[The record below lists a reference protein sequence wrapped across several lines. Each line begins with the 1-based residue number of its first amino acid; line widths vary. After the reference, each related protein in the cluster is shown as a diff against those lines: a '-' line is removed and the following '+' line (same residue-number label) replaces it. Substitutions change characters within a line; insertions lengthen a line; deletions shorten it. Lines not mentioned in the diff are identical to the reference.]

1 MGLII
6 DNFAGG
12 GGASTGIEAALGRS
26 VDYAINHDEEAVAM
40 HRVNHPGTEHL
51 CQSVWK
57 ADPVEVCRGRPVD
70 FAWFSP
76 DCKHFSKAKGG
87 KPVEQNIRDL
97 AWVVVM
103 WAQRVRPKVIM
114 LENVEEFRTWGPL
127 TADGMPC
134 PLRQGETFEIWKRQ
148 LMKAGYALEF
158 RELRGCDYGGKV
170 LSAAA
175 TIRKRLFMIARCDGL
190 PIVWPEAT
198 HGAPTD
204 PDVIAGRKKPW
215 RVAADVIDFTIPC
228 PSIFDTSEQIFRQW
242 GLRAKRPLADATLR
256 RIARGV
262 VRYVLEAPRPFIV
275 RTDMASAAGRN
286 GVHGVDEP
294 TRTQTTGGSFA
305 VVQPFVSYAQQGGRN
320 RAIDDPMHTIT
331 ASPKDQ
337 NCIVAPTLV
346 QTGYGERE
354 GQAPRAIDIDKPL
367 GTVVAGGGKHAL
379 VAAFL
384 AQHNTGVVGHSAEEP
399 VSTLT
404 AKPGPQGVVAV
415 HMSRQ
420 FGRSTGSPADE
431 PVGTI
436 TARGKDALVSA
447 HLMMMRNSQKPW
459 TGADEP
465 MHTITAGGAYPN
477 VVATNL
483 VVVNHGDS
491 GGSREYPADAPLNTL
506 TAARGEALVATHL
519 QTMRGSTRR
528 DQAADAPLRTVSA
541 GGNHSAVIS
550 AFLAKYYGAGD
561 PSQGADEPLHTLTTK
576 PRHGLVTVQLDGE
589 TYAIS
594 DIGMRMLTPRE
605 RFRAQGFPDSY
616 IIDHGLDAEG
626 RRVDL
631 SLDAQGRM
639 CGNSVCPPLA
649 EALVRANVVV
659 EVQAEAA

>member
-12 GGASTGIEAALGRS
+12 GGASTGIEAALGRA

-134 PLRQGETFEIWKRQ
+134 PLRQGETFEIWKSQ

-170 LSAAA
+170 LPAAA

-275 RTDMASAAGRN
+275 RTDMASAASRN

-384 AQHNTGVVGHSAEEP
+384 AQHNTGVIGHSAEEP

-404 AKPGPQGVVAV
+404 AKPGPQGV
-415 HMSRQ
+415 
-420 FGRSTGSPADE
+420 
-431 PVGTI
+431 
-436 TARGKDALVSA
+436 VSA

-616 IIDHGLDAEG
+616 VIDHGHDAEG

>member
-12 GGASTGIEAALGRS
+12 GGASTGIEAALGRA
-26 VDYAINHDEEAVAM
+26 VDIAINHDEQAVAM
-40 HRVNHPGTEHL
+40 HRVNHPGTDHL

-57 ADPVEVCRGRPVD
+57 ADPVAVCRGRPVD

-127 TADGMPC
+127 TPDGMPC

-148 LMKAGYALEF
+148 LMKAGYELEF
-158 RELRGCDYGGKV
+158 RELRGCDFGGKV
-170 LSAAA
+170 LPAAA

-190 PIVWPEAT
+190 PIVWPEPT
-198 HGAPTD
+198 HGAPDD
-204 PDVIAGRKKPW
+204 PDVIAGRKQPW
-215 RVAADVIDFTIPC
+215 RVAANIIDFSIPC

-242 GLRAKRPLADATLR
+242 GVRAKRPLAEATLR

-262 VRYVLEAPRPFIV
+262 VRYVLESPRPFIV
-275 RTDMASAAGRN
+275 GVGGRMAQTQARGVDQPMNTGTAKEDAALVMPFVARTDMASAADRN
-286 GVHGVDEP
+286 GIHPATEP
-294 TRTQTTGGSFA
+294 TRTQTTGNSFA
-305 VVQPFVSYAQQGGRN
+305 VV
-320 RAIDDPMHTIT
+320 
-331 ASPKDQ
+331 
-337 NCIVAPTLV
+337 APTLI
-346 QTGYGERE
+346 QAGYGERE
-354 GQAPRAIDIDKPL
+354 GQAPRALDIDKPL

-384 AQHNTGVVGHSAEEP
+384 AQHNTGVVGHSADEP

-404 AKPGPQGVVAV
+404 AKPGPQGVVA
-415 HMSRQ
+415 
-420 FGRSTGSPADE
+420 A
-431 PVGTI
+431 
-436 TARGKDALVSA
+436 
-447 HLMMMRNSQKPW
+447 
-459 TGADEP
+459 
-465 MHTITAGGAYPN
+465 
-477 VVATNL
+477 NL

-491 GGSREYPADAPLNTL
+491 GGGREYAAAAPLNTL
-506 TAARGEALVATHL
+506 TASRGEALVATHL
-519 QTMRGSTRR
+519 QTMRGSARR
-528 DQAADAPLRTVSA
+528 DQAADAPLRTISA

-576 PRHGLVTVQLDGE
+576 PRHGLVTVELDGE
-589 TYAIS
+589 TYAIA

-616 IIDHGLDAEG
+616 VIDHGLDADGQRIE
-626 RRVDL
+626 L

-649 EALVRANVVV
+649 EALVRANVAV

>member
-12 GGASTGIEAALGRS
+12 GGASTGIEAALGRA

-70 FAWFSP
+70 F
-76 DCKHFSKAKGG
+76 
-87 KPVEQNIRDL
+87 

-134 PLRQGETFEIWKRQ
+134 PLRQGETFEIWKSQ

-170 LSAAA
+170 LPAAA

-262 VRYVLEAPRPFIV
+262 VRYVLESPRPFIV
-275 RTDMASAAGRN
+275 GVGGRMAQTQAR
-286 GVHGVDEP
+286 GVDQP
-294 TRTQTTGGSFA
+294 MNTGTA
-305 VVQPFVSYAQQGGRN
+305 KEDAALVMPFVAPNMTNNVPVS
-320 RAIDDPMHTIT
+320 IDDPLSTVT
-331 ASPKDQ
+331 CGNRLAL
-337 NCIVAPTLV
+337 VAPTLV
-346 QTGYGERE
+346 QTGYGERD

-404 AKPGPQGVVAV
+404 AKPGPQGVV
-415 HMSRQ
+415 
-420 FGRSTGSPADE
+420 
-431 PVGTI
+431 
-436 TARGKDALVSA
+436 SA

-491 GGSREYPADAPLNTL
+491 GGSREYPADAPVNTL
-506 TAARGEALVATHL
+506 TASRGEALVATHL
-519 QTMRGSTRR
+519 KTMRGSTRR
-528 DQAADAPLRTVSA
+528 DQAVDDPLRTVSA

-576 PRHGLVTVQLDGE
+576 PRHGLVTVQIDGE

-616 IIDHGLDAEG
+616 VIDHGLDAEG